1 LSLIRSNRRSFEAL
15 RLGWPAALVDL
26 VTASACI
33 VAAYRLRFGGP
44 DFQHFLGIA
53 FPVLLA
59 MVGVHLSALAAV
71 GLYRAHGLRLW
82 PVRLTVGTVLGVLLA
97 VALSAMSENLEG
109 VSRQAV
115 VVYAVLFVIAG
126 MAWRAAVGL
135 QAQRTRQ
142 RIAEAME
149 PGLEVRGA
157 QYQSL
162 GGGLLLTWRYRHL
175 LRNLVARDLKLKY
188 RGSVLGFLWSLL
200 NPLVMIAVYNF
211 AFIHVLKIQTPRY
224 VSFVLIGILSWG
236 FFASSILGSTMSVM
250 ASGSLLHSVLFPRV
264 ILPIASV
271 LFNLS
276 QFLLTTI
283 VFLPVLFVAYGVV
296 PGPETLAFPIF
307 LLLQVLFIIGAALIL
322 STATAY
328 FRDVQHLVEVGLN
341 VAFWGTPILY
351 EYTLVPERFRF
362 AILLSP
368 MAPFIRAYQDIFH
381 YQVWPDWSVWLL
393 ATAYGI
399 GMFVSGLSVFVTYE
413 DSLAEQV

>member
-1 LSLIRSNRRSFEAL
+1 MTHTRSLEGL

-26 VTASACI
+26 LTAAACL
-33 VAAYRLRFGGP
+33 VAAYRLRFDGP
-44 DFQHFLGIA
+44 DFQHFLGVA
-53 FPVLLA
+53 SNVLPA
-59 MVGVHLSALAAV
+59 IVGVHVLVLAGV
-71 GLYRAHGLRLW
+71 GLYRGYGLRLW

-97 VALSAMSENLEG
+97 LGLTATSENLAG
-109 VSRQAV
+109 VSRQAL

-126 MAWRAAVGL
+126 MAWRAAAGL
-135 QAQRTRQ
+135 MAQRTRQ
-142 RIAEAME
+142 RLADTTE

-175 LRNLVARDLKLKY
+175 LRNLVVRDLKLKY

-200 NPLVMIAVYNF
+200 NPLVMITVYNF
-211 AFIHVLKIQTPRY
+211 AFTYVLRVQTERY
-224 VSFVLIGILSWG
+224 VSFVLIGILTWT
-236 FFASSILGSTMSVM
+236 FFAGAVLGSTMSIM

-264 ILPIASV
+264 ILPIAGV

-276 QFLLTTI
+276 QFLLTVI
-283 VFLPVLFVAYGVV
+283 VFLPVLFLAYGVI
-296 PGPETLAFPIF
+296 PGPETLLFPIF
-307 LLLQVLFIIGAALIL
+307 LLLQVLFIMGAALIL

-341 VAFWGTPILY
+341 VGFWATPILY

-368 MAPFIRAYQDIFH
+368 MAPFIRAYQDILH

-399 GMFVSGLSVFVTYE
+399 GMFVAGLSVFVTYE